1 MMVLILSTSLITTVS
16 FADDISE
23 ETTTQITENIRDV
36 QPAGDDAEVDVPV
49 VTGDEEEAM
58 DSQEVSENQNSES
71 GVKSE
76 DMTESTVE
84 LNINFEDFITGLLEA
99 LEMRENAVG
108 NFQSASDK
116 SEAMERARQIAQA
129 EFDLL
134 VQYYIPDDTTRP
146 VEGNVAINRWMLQKC
161 YMEGLKIQSTAP
173 INDAYSFVGAWEKGY
188 QYRLNALREMS
199 MDAKLY
205 ESGIIPDFSKVAI
218 WDTESDTYEENS
230 YLAYIVQALLGINV
244 DGEFGNGSRISLKD
258 YQLAHDLVPNAVLDE
273 AVLSSLM
280 ETMDIT
286 ELDSARSTLE
296 GLSTNNQLGVT
307 VNVIG
312 DILDS
317 FDTYRSSLAL

>member
-134 VQYYIPDDTTRP
+134 V
-146 VEGNVAINRWMLQKC
+146 
-161 YMEGLKIQSTAP
+161 
-173 INDAYSFVGAWEKGY
+173 
-188 QYRLNALREMS
+188 
-199 MDAKLY
+199 LY
-205 ESGIIPDFSKVAI
+205 
-218 WDTESDTYEENS
+218 
-230 YLAYIVQALLGINV
+230 
-244 DGEFGNGSRISLKD
+244 
-258 YQLAHDLVPNAVLDE
+258 
-273 AVLSSLM
+273 
-280 ETMDIT
+280 
-286 ELDSARSTLE
+286 LE
-296 GLSTNNQLGVT
+296 P
-307 VNVIG
+307 
-312 DILDS
+312 
-317 FDTYRSSLAL
+317 FFK